1 LPAVHTCLL
10 LTAGLAALVAGRP
23 AGAEEA
29 PPPGTIATLDL
40 AARLY
45 ASALAGD
52 DPLAAVAAFRLAGRV
67 TFRAE
72 ADWAKATAEAG
83 ADDLSFALPERA
95 VIDAGTPPPPADG
108 SALAGAGREAPGFSA
123 LELVT
128 GGMEAAV
135 REMAAGDED
144 LLALVDD
151 AAAETAR
158 GRIGGANSQ
167 MSSLGPGRKDVWE
180 IPFAGMERA
189 EIGVFG
195 DGGGGLGWMVA
206 DPSGQPVCLTHHS
219 EHPLYCAFTPAENA
233 FYTVTVVS
241 RAEAETRYLLATN

>member
-1 LPAVHTCLL
+1 MSAVQPALMAV
-10 LTAGLAALVAGRP
+10 LAAVSLVRP
-23 AGAEEA
+23 ALAEQPA
-29 PPPGTIATLDL
+29 PPGTVATLDL

-45 ASALAGD
+45 AEALARD
-52 DPLAAVAAFRLAGRV
+52 DALAAVAAFRLAGSV
-67 TFRAE
+67 TFRAD
-72 ADWAKATAEAG
+72 ADWQKSTADSG
-83 ADDLSFALPERA
+83 AEDLSFVLPEKA
-95 VIDAGTPPPPADG
+95 VIDAGTPPPRADG
-108 SALAGAGREAPGFSA
+108 TDIAASEDGGPGFSA

-158 GRIGGANSQ
+158 GRIGGANQQ
-167 MSSLGPGRKDVWE
+167 MSSLAPGRKDVWE

-189 EIGVFG
+189 EIGVFA
-195 DGGGGLGWMVA
+195 DDSGGLGWMVA
-206 DPSGQPVCLTHHS
+206 DQNGLPVCLTHYS
-219 EHPLYCAFTPAENA
+219 EDPLYCAFTPAENA
-233 FYTVTVVS
+233 FYTVTVIS